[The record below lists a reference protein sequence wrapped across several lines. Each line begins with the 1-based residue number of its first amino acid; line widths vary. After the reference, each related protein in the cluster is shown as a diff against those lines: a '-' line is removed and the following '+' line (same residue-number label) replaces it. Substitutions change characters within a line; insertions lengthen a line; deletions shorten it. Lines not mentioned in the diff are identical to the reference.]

1 MDDAPNT
8 PADSTARAPE
18 GVPWAPGR
26 LPGIGH
32 ARQLIRDPLPF
43 VRSLPRFG
51 PVVKVGM
58 GPRPLYM
65 ATTIELVRDVGLGRA
80 GQFHRDN
87 LIEPVAP
94 FTGRSLVTL
103 SGDPHRRRRRL
114 IAPAFHRNR
123 IAVYAESYAEI
134 ADRWLDSLPVG
145 TPFEATPFVEEL
157 AIDTLMG
164 SLITSDVGADARA
177 LLSAK
182 SPELLAEASIR
193 TIFPVAV
200 AELRRGA
207 HRRFLE
213 TSARMRAEA
222 TTVVE
227 HYREH
232 GEDRGDLLSTLVTHV
247 DPATGDYL
255 SDEDIVDEIV
265 GFVMGGIESPAGM
278 LLATLHELTHS
289 PTSLSEVI
297 DEIDDVIG
305 SGPVRARHAT
315 ELPVTRR
322 ALLETMRL
330 WTSWITLLDARGDI
344 RLGDLVLPDGSQ
356 IGMSP
361 QAIHHDPR
369 NFPRPDSFEPHR
381 WLPGHESEARDTAAI
396 PFGVGVRNCPAD
408 LYSWSALTIQIAAI
422 LQRFLPVAADAGAP
436 RTAVGYTT
444 KGVGIRPN
452 NVRLTLFPRGA
463 LPAR

>member
-1 MDDAPNT
+1 MAAFPKR
-8 PADSTARAPE
+8 PAD
-18 GVPWAPGR
+18 VPWAPGR

-32 ARQLIRDPLPF
+32 ARQLITDPLPF
-43 VRSLPRFG
+43 VRSLPTYG
-51 PVVKVGM
+51 PVVKVGL

-80 GQFHRDN
+80 GEFHRDN

-103 SGDPHRRRRRL
+103 SGSDHRRRRRL

-134 ADRWLDSLPVG
+134 AEQWLGTLPVG
-145 TPFEATPFVEEL
+145 TPFEATPYVDKL
-157 AIDTLMG
+157 AIDTLMA
-164 SLITSDVGADARA
+164 SLIRADVGADARSV
-177 LLSAK
+177 LSSK

-193 TIFPVAV
+193 TILPVAV

-207 HRRFLE
+207 HRRFLD
-213 TSARMRAEA
+213 TSDRMRAEA
-222 TTVVE
+222 KNVVAE
-227 HYREH
+227 YRRH
-232 GEDRGDLLSTLVTHV
+232 GDDRGDLLSTLVNHV
-247 DPATGDYL
+247 DPGTGEFL
-255 SDEDIVDEIV
+255 GDEDIVDELV

-278 LLATLHELTHS
+278 LLAFLHELTHS
-289 PTSLSEVI
+289 PSARSDVI
-297 DEIDDVIG
+297 DEIDDVVG
-305 SGPVRARHAT
+305 SGPVEAHHAT
-315 ELPVTRR
+315 SLPATRR
-322 ALLETMRL
+322 ALMETMRL
-330 WTSWITLLDARGDI
+330 WTSWITLLDARGEI
-344 RLGDLVLPDGSQ
+344 RLGDLTLPDGVQ

-369 NFPRPDSFEPHR
+369 NFPRPAAFEPHR
-381 WLPGHESEARDTAAI
+381 WLPGNESEARDTAAI

-408 LYSWSALTIQIAAI
+408 LYSWSALTIQAAAI
-422 LQRFLPVAADAGAP
+422 LQRFVPVAEDDGAP

-452 NVRLTLFPRGA
+452 SVRISLFPRGA
-463 LPAR
+463 RPAR

>member
-1 MDDAPNT
+1 MNAHPIDSSTPTPNT
-8 PADSTARAPE
+8 PAE
-18 GVPWAPGR
+18 VPWAPGR

-43 VRSLPRFG
+43 VRSLPSYG
-51 PVVKVGM
+51 PVVKIGM

-65 ATTIELVRDVGLGRA
+65 ATTIELVRDIGLGRA

-103 SGDPHRRRRRL
+103 SGTAHRRRRRL

-123 IAVYAESYAEI
+123 IAMYAKSYAEI
-134 ADRWLDSLPVG
+134 ADRWLDTLPLG
-145 TPFEATPFVEEL
+145 TPFEATPFVEKL
-157 AIDTLMG
+157 AIDTLMA
-164 SLITSDVGADARA
+164 SLITSDVGSDARA

-193 TIFPVAV
+193 TILPVAV

-207 HRRFLE
+207 HRRFLD
-213 TSARMRAEA
+213 TSAKMRAEA
-222 TTVVE
+222 MTVVE
-227 HYREH
+227 HYRDR
-232 GEDRGDLLSTLVTHV
+232 GEDRGDLLSTLVTQV
-247 DPATGDYL
+247 DPGTGEYL
-255 SDEDIVDEIV
+255 SDEDIVDELV

-289 PTSLSEVI
+289 PSSLAEVI

-305 SGPVRARHAT
+305 AGPVKAHHAT

-322 ALLETMRL
+322 ALMETMRL
-330 WTSWITLLDARGDI
+330 WTSWITLLDARGEI
-344 RLGDLVLPDGSQ
+344 RLGNLVLPDGAQ
-356 IGMSP
+356 VGMSP
-361 QAIHHDPR
+361 QAIHHDPA
-369 NFPRPDSFEPHR
+369 NFPRPESFEPHR
-381 WLPGHESEARDTAAI
+381 WLPGHETEARDTAAI

-422 LQRFLPVAADAGAP
+422 VQRFLPVAENADAP
-436 RTAVGYTT
+436 RTSVGYTT
-444 KGVGIRPN
+444 KGVGIRPSS
-452 NVRLTLFPRGA
+452 VRLTLFPRGVR
-463 LPAR
+463 PAR